1 MGSYPDLWERMEVII
16 IVVPTT
22 FNNPNCTNSGL
33 SCCWY
38 PLFFGLEANMWDP
51 FAKLIFSWAD
61 GTWEMVGASHRAWL
75 PKNDGFVMVCLPIEN
90 AHIWWLFMVDHH
102 FSPLKCGPSLFGPFP
117 RFEETLLI
125 CTWRNWGR
133 IRSMSATRWRWNSC
147 VGNMAAVHTL
157 LLLSSRGLL
166 GNSLLHWGLQ
176 NGRLRLNTC
185 GTCGAGLMPVTQ
197 RSPNRNWSW
206 NVCAKGWQKQF

>member
-1 MGSYPDLWERMEVII
+1 MR
-16 IVVPTT
+16 
-22 FNNPNCTNSGL
+22 
-33 SCCWY
+33 
-38 PLFFGLEANMWDP
+38 DP

-61 GTWEMVGASHRAWL
+61 GMTWEMVSASHRAWL
-75 PKNDGFVMVCLPIEN
+75 PQNDGFVMVCAPIEN
-90 AHIWWLFMVDHH
+90 THIWWLFMVDHH

-117 RFEETLLI
+117 CFEETLLI

-166 GNSLLHWGLQ
+166 GNSLLHWGFVSILAALAEQVWCRSRKDLQ
-176 NGRLRLNTC
+176 TEIDLEMSVPKGGRNNFKLMWWLFLK
-185 GTCGAGLMPVTQ
+185 GSHGLYIDSGVSCWDGP
-197 RSPNRNWSW
+197 SS
-206 NVCAKGWQKQF
+206 